1 MPICAPADAR
11 RSGAMSDCDEVKN
24 KFAYM
29 LKHMISEHKRRFP
42 QACRGK
48 SDKELLDSLM
58 NYFVSK
64 GVVKKGVDG
73 KFVVPDLEG
82 SLDDLIHIR

>member
-1 MPICAPADAR
+1 
-11 RSGAMSDCDEVKN
+11 MSDCDEVKN

-48 SDKELLDSLM
+48 TDKELLDSLM
-58 NYFVSK
+58 NFFVSK
-64 GVVKKGVDG
+64 GVVRKGADG
-73 KFVVPDLEG
+73 RFQIPRLEG
-82 SLDDLIHIR
+82 DLNDFIQAR